1 MGLKGIAVG
10 KERFLADGF
19 SYSLLF
25 SYNLLKNLN
34 FYAIIHIGG
43 DDMFKYRFACS
54 NKDNILFAINQIIA
68 NDSPC
73 GKSIFGGDLYKSG
86 IHFEICEEKIK
97 GFFLAESENESHRG
111 APIRVCFSGEFAE
124 EENDLFFDVYI
135 YPRIV
140 EILLLIFAFIFLS
153 FFGKATGVI
162 ISVVVLC
169 IFVVICIF
177 TIIIRSF
184 IFLATYF
191 CFFRDLDFSIPLFFI
206 NIMLYLAISIVT
218 SLFALLQAK

>member
-1 MGLKGIAVG
+1 
-10 KERFLADGF
+10 
-19 SYSLLF
+19 
-25 SYNLLKNLN
+25 
-34 FYAIIHIGG
+34 
-43 DDMFKYRFACS
+43 MFKYRFSCTDKS
-54 NKDNILFAINQIIA
+54 DILFQINQSIE
-68 NDSPC
+68 NDFPC

-111 APIRVCFSGEFAE
+111 APIRVCFLGEFVE

-169 IFVVICIF
+169 IFGKGYYDMMKDTYNRLNRIF
-177 TIIIRSF
+177 S
-184 IFLATYF
+184 
-191 CFFRDLDFSIPLFFI
+191 
-206 NIMLYLAISIVT
+206 
-218 SLFALLQAK
+218 

>member
-1 MGLKGIAVG
+1 MQKYHYAARHNITLCVAQNITN
-10 KERFLADGF
+10 
-19 SYSLLF
+19 
-25 SYNLLKNLN
+25 NLRIHR

-43 DDMFKYRFACS
+43 DDMFKYRFACK
-54 NKDNILFAINQIIA
+54 NKDNIFFAINQIIA
-68 NDSPC
+68 NDLPS

-111 APIRVCFSGEFAE
+111 APIRVCFSGEFVE

-162 ISVVVLC
+162 ISFVVLC
-169 IFVVICIF
+169 IFGKGYYDMMKDTYNRLNRIF
-177 TIIIRSF
+177 S
-184 IFLATYF
+184 
-191 CFFRDLDFSIPLFFI
+191 
-206 NIMLYLAISIVT
+206 
-218 SLFALLQAK
+218 